1 MPTMLDNIRDLQRAA
16 QELEE
21 LTERVQRQVAALNEG
36 RNVPPAPC
44 DVRPGVLNALEAELL
59 VALDRMIYAHEHT
72 FTPQDFAF
80 AKGASARAHAI
91 INARME
97 EGKSC

>member
-1 MPTMLDNIRDLQRAA
+1 MKATTQLEILRDAVT
-16 QELEE
+16 ELEE
-21 LTERVQRQVAALNEG
+21 FTARVKRQVEALNAH
-36 RNVPPAPC
+36 PAPC
-44 DVRPGVLNALEAELL
+44 EVRPGVLNALEAELL

-91 INARME
+91 INGRME
-97 EGKSC
+97 KENANG